1 LKKSERKTLLID
13 ATIQFLAEFM
23 PPSDGGKSG
32 KEDNEEDD
40 LLDSFTPVCVYD
52 AMKEK
57 KRFDN
62 MRGGHQED
70 AEEFLGFYLDTL
82 EDELLYI
89 LDSITPPARPAKPAS
104 SIEEREEEGPRSD
117 GWLEVGRR
125 NRTVITRTQKITESP
140 ITRIFGGSFRSTLR
154 VPSQKDSAV
163 IETWRSLQLDIQRE
177 QVHTISDALQ
187 FISHPQSVQVTSQTR
202 PGVTVEASQQVMIE
216 TLPPVLVLHLKRF
229 LYDTQVGGVVK
240 IGKPISF
247 TPDLDIDPELI
258 SPGRRAQRVKY
269 KLFGVLYH
277 HGLSASGGH
286 YTLDVLHPHRDLYGK
301 PREAWMRIDDE
312 LVSDVLPKDVFQD
325 VDADHRCPYLLFYRR
340 VGSTWS
346 GSRN

>member
-62 MRGGHQED
+62 MRVSAISLFYIFTQLTNSLRQGGHQED

-89 LDSITPPARPAKPAS
+89 LDSITPPAKPAS

-125 NRTVITRTQKITESP
+125 NRTVITRTVSSLYIYS
-140 ITRIFGGSFRSTLR
+140 
-154 VPSQKDSAV
+154 VPQNE
-163 IETWRSLQLDIQRE
+163 IQISLPSSKKSRNLLSRG
-177 QVHTISDALQ
+177 
-187 FISHPQSVQVTSQTR
+187 F
-202 PGVTVEASQQVMIE
+202 
-216 TLPPVLVLHLKRF
+216 LVAAF
-229 LYDTQVGGVVK
+229 
-240 IGKPISF
+240 
-247 TPDLDIDPELI
+247 
-258 SPGRRAQRVKY
+258 A
-269 KLFGVLYH
+269 
-277 HGLSASGGH
+277 
-286 YTLDVLHPHRDLYGK
+286 PHCG
-301 PREAWMRIDDE
+301 
-312 LVSDVLPKDVFQD
+312 
-325 VDADHRCPYLLFYRR
+325 YLLRR
-340 VGSTWS
+340 ILP
-346 GSRN
+346 